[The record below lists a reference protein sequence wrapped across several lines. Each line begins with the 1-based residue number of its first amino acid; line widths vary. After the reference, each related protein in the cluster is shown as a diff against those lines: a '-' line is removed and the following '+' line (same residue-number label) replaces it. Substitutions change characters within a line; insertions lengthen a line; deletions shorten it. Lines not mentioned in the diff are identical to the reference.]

1 MDSVGLL
8 YDGFSTSGVANLKY
22 EVAAAAE
29 ALPSRRLI
37 SSQFNAAA
45 GGGGSGCSSFTTTL
59 PKLTRLSIHIFSH
72 HWEIILDLDIG
83 KVFLVDENSV
93 NF

>member
-1 MDSVGLL
+1 MQMDSVGLL
-8 YDGFSTSGVANLKY
+8 YDGLSSSGVANLKY
-22 EVAAAAE
+22 EVATAAAE

-45 GGGGSGCSSFTTTL
+45 AGGGSGCSSFTTTL

-83 KVFLVDENSV
+83 KVFLVV

>member
-8 YDGFSTSGVANLKY
+8 YDGLSSSGVANLKY
-22 EVAAAAE
+22 EVAAAE

-72 HWEIILDLDIG
+72 HRKIILDLDIG
-83 KVFLVDENSV
+83 KVFLVV

>member
-1 MDSVGLL
+1 MQMDSVGLL
-8 YDGFSTSGVANLKY
+8 YDGLSSSGVANLKY
-22 EVAAAAE
+22 EVSTAAAE

-83 KVFLVDENSV
+83 KVFLVV